1 MYSIADYGSMIA
13 DKVRMDAYVQALRQ
27 MVKPDSVVLD
37 IGTGTGIFALLACQ
51 FGARRVYALEPNDAI
66 QLAREMAAANGYA
79 DRITFMQT
87 LSTQATLP
95 EPADVIVSDIR
106 SLLPFFQH
114 HLPSIVDARKRHLA
128 PGGILIPQRDTVWV
142 AVAEAEEWYGRKIN
156 VWDDNCYGLD
166 MSAARR
172 STTNTL
178 YKIRITP
185 EQLLAEPKCW
195 ATLDYPTM
203 EGPNAC
209 AELSWSAGRTGTAH
223 GLSMWFDTMLCD
235 GVEFSNA
242 PGAPAA
248 IYANMFFPWPNPV
261 RLTAGDTVSLTLHA
275 DLVGEDYL
283 WRWHTRVLHQ
293 GRPDQVQADFR
304 QSTFLASPLSPEHLA
319 KLADSHVPTRNED
332 AEIDHFI
339 LTQMD
344 GRTPLGEIARRL
356 MGQFPS
362 CFARWQDALTRVGKL
377 SQTYSR

>member
-1 MYSIADYGSMIA
+1 MYSIADYGGMIA
-13 DKVRMDAYVQALRQ
+13 DRVRMDAYVQALRR
-27 MVKPDSVVLD
+27 VTKPDSVVLD

-79 DRITFMQT
+79 DRITFIQM
-87 LSTQATLP
+87 LSTQVTLP

-114 HLPSIVDARKRHLA
+114 HLPSIVDARKRFLA
-128 PGGILIPQRDTVWV
+128 PGGILIPQRDTVWA
-142 AVAEAEEWYGRKIN
+142 AVAEAAESYARRVA
-156 VWDDNCYGLD
+156 VWDDHHYGLE

-172 STTNTL
+172 CTTNAL
-178 YKIRITP
+178 YKVRVAP
-185 EQLLAEPKCW
+185 EQLLVEPKCW
-195 ATLDYPTM
+195 ATLDYATV

-209 AELSWSAGRTGTAH
+209 AELSWSASRAGTAH
-223 GLSMWFDTMLCD
+223 GLSMWFDTTLCE
-235 GVEFSNA
+235 GVQFSNA

-248 IYANMFFPWPNPV
+248 IYANTFFPWPSPV
-261 RLTAGDTVSLTLHA
+261 SLAPGDAISLTLRA
-275 DLVGEDYL
+275 DLIGEDYL
-283 WRWHTRVLHQ
+283 WRWDTRILRQGQPNEVL
-293 GRPDQVQADFR
+293 ADFT
-304 QSTFLASPLSPEHLA
+304 QSTFFASPLSPERLA

-339 LTQMD
+339 LAQMD

-356 MGQFPS
+356 TDQFPS